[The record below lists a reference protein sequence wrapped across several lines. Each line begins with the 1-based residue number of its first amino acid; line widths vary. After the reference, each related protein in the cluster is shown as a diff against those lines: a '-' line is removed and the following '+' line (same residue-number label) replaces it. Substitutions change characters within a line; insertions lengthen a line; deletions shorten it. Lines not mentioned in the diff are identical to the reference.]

1 MIFDPQSWYADS
13 EIEIGSDLPPSF
25 CTGYRSLI
33 PEPPDYKDRQKAY
46 DFMVALIYCT
56 CLEGEEFQKYKSEAI
71 NSSKE
76 ISTMNIL

>member
-25 CTGYRSLI
+25 HKGYRSLI
-33 PEPPDYKDRQKAY
+33 PEPPDSRERQKAY

-71 NSSKE
+71 DLSKE
-76 ISTMNIL
+76 INTMNIS